1 MRFETGGRVKK
12 INLLLPMVL
21 ISGLLLS
28 NCSKSYDEYLNLG
41 NSSKSSEAYVEAL
54 EMYQKAI
61 DKAETAEQRI
71 NANIMAGNLAGKN
84 LHDYDKADAF
94 YRAALKDASDYSP
107 GDLRDLAKQA
117 LAAQANKAAVEMY
130 ELWISNNKDN
140 ADLLDVKY
148 EYAEVFH
155 KNIRDLKNAIKA
167 YGDIVDN
174 HPDSEQAPKALFS
187 MGYIYANELA
197 ENENASKYYSK
208 FLATYPDH
216 EMAPS
221 VEFELKYLGKS
232 LEEIPELQHLLSKT
246 S

>member
-1 MRFETGGRVKK
+1 MKK
-12 INLLLPMVL
+12 IKLLLPLVL
-21 ISGLLLS
+21 FAGLLVS
-28 NCSKSYDEYLNLG
+28 NCSKSYDEYLVLG
-41 NSSKSSEAYVEAL
+41 EKFKGSEAYTEAVN
-54 EMYQKAI
+54 MYQKAI

-71 NANIMAGNLAGKN
+71 NANTMAGDIAGNN
-84 LHDYDKADAF
+84 LHDYDQADAF
-94 YRAALKDASDYSP
+94 YRAALAAANDYSA
-107 GDLRDLAKQA
+107 GDLHALAKQA
-117 LAAQANKAAVEMY
+117 LGAQANKAAVDIYVKWMEDY
-130 ELWISNNKDN
+130 
-140 ADLLDVKY
+140 ADRPDLIDVKY
-148 EYAEVFH
+148 EFAEVYH

-187 MGYIYANELA
+187 IGYIYANELA
-197 ENENASKYYSK
+197 ENENASLYYSR
-208 FLATYPDH
+208 FLETYPDH